1 MGGRE
6 ENSVRKPRPGAA
18 PHLALARPPHLALGR
33 PPHLALGR
41 PPTSP
46 RAENWSA
53 HTNRADCFSA
63 LATPH
68 LGIITWRHQEVVEQ
82 QCIQTLEALQEH
94 LKGVGGGAAGGG
106 AP

>member
-18 PHLALARPPHLALGR
+18 PHLALGR
-33 PPHLALGR
+33 PP
-41 PPTSP
+41 P
-46 RAENWSA
+46 RLVLENWSA
-53 HTNRADCFSA
+53 HTNHADCYSA
-63 LATPH
+63 LAPPH

-106 AP
+106 SP